1 VTKVKRL
8 RYAIGAVANESNRT
22 WAGGRQSYVQYDP
35 IVEHPIGIDA
45 RTGQYIP
52 RVAESW
58 EASPDMSEWTFRLRK
73 GIQFHNGWG
82 ELTAKDVRHTLSFM
96 TRPDSRLST
105 GRFYAGPKRDVPME
119 EVFKIIDDHT
129 FKIIFHGPGNVPTTT
144 SFGDFLMSNAS
155 SEMGVWSKDF
165 WDAEG
170 ESGLDA
176 KGLQGSGSYQYL
188 GREPAQSIILEKAPQ
203 PHWNNENP
211 DFQEVEIFWVIE
223 DASRYAAL
231 RAGEAHI
238 ADLPLDLQKD
248 AEKRGLKL
256 VRSRFTANNLYIF
269 FGGLWF
275 SDEKRDKENLDLT
288 VPWTDIRIREAMNKA
303 INREELL
310 TELYKG
316 IGELMYVGN
325 AHPTQE
331 GWDPTWPERYKTK
344 YMFDPEASVRL
355 QKEAGYGPGEPKGK
369 IKVNALSYVSPGE
382 SELPQVMA
390 AICIYWQRVNI
401 ECEIEDMDGAAVA
414 KRYRNYENAHSVW
427 PNIIIYFPTEYWE
440 NAIHGRRNRS
450 QPFRDNFYIE
460 AVDRL
465 RATVDAEERDNLARE
480 ILNYGFE
487 NYVDMPL
494 FWFSHTLVVD
504 PNVVDD
510 WVYPG
515 NAVPRASHLWR
526 VKAAK

>member
-1 VTKVKRL
+1 M

-45 RTGQYIP
+45 ETGQYIP
-52 RVAESW
+52 RVAKRW
-58 EASPDMSEWTFRLRK
+58 EISPDLSEWTFFLNE
-73 GIQFHNGWG
+73 GIPFHNDWG
-82 ELTAKDVRHTLSFM
+82 ELTSKDVKHTLSFM
-96 TRPDSRLST
+96 LREDSRLST
-105 GRFYAGPKRDVPME
+105 GRFYAGPKRKVPIDDVFE
-119 EVFKIIDDHT
+119 IIDDHT
-129 FKIIFHGPGNVPTTT
+129 FKIVFHGPGNVPTTT

-170 ESGLDA
+170 EAGLDA

-188 GREPAQSIILEKAPQ
+188 GREPAQSIIFERAPQ
-203 PHWNNENP
+203 PHWNGETP
-211 DFQEVEIFWVIE
+211 EFEEVEIFWVIE
-223 DASRYAAL
+223 DASRYAAV

-256 VRSRFTANNLYIF
+256 IRSRFTANNLFIF

-275 SDEKRDKENLDLT
+275 SSIPRDKENFDST
-288 VPWTDIRIREAMNKA
+288 VPWTDIRVREAMNKA

-310 TELYKG
+310 QELYQG

-325 AHPTQE
+325 AHPTLE
-331 GWDPTWPERYKTK
+331 GWDDTWPERYKTK
-344 YMFDPEASVRL
+344 YKYNPEEATRL
-355 QKEAGYGPGEPKGK
+355 LAEAGYGPDNP
-369 IKVNALSYVSPGE
+369 IKVNAMSYVSPGE
-382 SELPQVMA
+382 SELPQVLEA
-390 AICIYWQRVNI
+390 VCIYWERVNVN
-401 ECEIEDMDGAAVA
+401 CEIEDMDGAAVA

-427 PNIIIYFPTEYWE
+427 PNIIIYFPVEYWE
-440 NAIHGRRNRS
+440 NAIHGDRNRS
-450 QPFRDNFYIE
+450 QPYRDDWIVEN
-460 AVDRL
+460 VNKL
-465 RATVDAEERDNLARE
+465 RGTTNAGERDKLARE
-480 ILNYGFE
+480 ILNYDFE

-494 FWFSHTLVVD
+494 FWFRHTVVVD
-504 PNVVDD
+504 PKVVSD

-526 VKAAK
+526 VKAAR